1 MTVRMMTMG
10 MMNKSK
16 RHRVPLVRCALD
28 NNALL
33 DLEKNIAK
41 N

>member
-1 MTVRMMTMG
+1 MMSDALLG
-10 MMNKSK
+10 VGNKAQ
-16 RHRVPLVRCALD
+16 CALD